1 MSTEASSVPR
11 PPTSRRFT
19 PALPELDEIAER
31 KATSQAPTFAL
42 VDDRELSSQPI
53 LFDVA
58 CICDDFPASHRHGT
72 GPCMGWCDQTCQAYR
87 PVLLD
92 RTSVAWEALLAEA
105 SRVAWPEHF
114 ACDLFRDWQLL
125 TQDNA
130 PDAFVWALRRL
141 GTDLLRADYSNVAW
155 QAVLAGH
162 HPEALWYV
170 WRGGRLHVV
179 TGAEAGRCLASSDRG
194 QSQ

>member
-1 MSTEASSVPR
+1 
-11 PPTSRRFT
+11 
-19 PALPELDEIAER
+19 
-31 KATSQAPTFAL
+31 
-42 VDDRELSSQPI
+42 LSSQTI
-53 LFDVA
+53 LFEVA

-92 RTSVAWEALLAEA
+92 RTSSAWEALLAEA

-130 PDAFVWALRRL
+130 PDAVVWALRRL
-141 GTDLLRADYSNVAW
+141 GTDLLRADHSNVAW
-155 QAVLAGH
+155 QALLAEH

-170 WRGGRLHVV
+170 WRGGRLQAV
-179 TGAEAGRCLASSDRG
+179 TAREAGRCLASSDRG
-194 QSQ
+194 QPRHRG